1 MVIVHKWL
9 PTCIRACQ
17 SASAILTFAGISVS
31 ITVYISSGSVFGATT
46 AGPSVKG
53 PEGICLEQWGFLI
66 VQFVPLIVG
75 LFAPKTLDGVV
86 RVVHVF
92 ERGLTP
98 LVVFFLRNL

>member
-1 MVIVHKWL
+1 M
-9 PTCIRACQ
+9 
-17 SASAILTFAGISVS
+17 LTFMGISTSV
-31 ITVYISSGSVFGATT
+31 TVYISSGSVSGVTT

-53 PEGICLEQWGFLI
+53 PEGICPERRGFLI

-86 RVVHVF
+86 GVVQVF
-92 ERGLTP
+92 KRGLTL